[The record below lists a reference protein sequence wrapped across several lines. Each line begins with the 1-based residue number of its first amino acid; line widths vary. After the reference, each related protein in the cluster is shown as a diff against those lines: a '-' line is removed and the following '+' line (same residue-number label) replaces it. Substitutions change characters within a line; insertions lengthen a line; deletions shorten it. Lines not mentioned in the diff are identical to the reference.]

1 VVAIIAI
8 LAAIAV
14 PNFLEAQVR
23 AKVARVKEE
32 MHALATAIEAYTA
45 DYNREPISIR
55 ENDYGPVNFG
65 WGGIWGQWN
74 PYEFQ
79 LTTPVAYLTSIPRDP
94 FRINTFLEGADG
106 ASGGWSSRPMNTP
119 YEYDNY
125 TWQKPA
131 NPSEVI
137 AVIQARNY
145 KWSLF
150 SAGPSR
156 RWNFYEGDILAGRY
170 TGGAPGPYDPS
181 NGTASWG
188 PIMRTNQGALDYL
201 PPSSD

>member
-1 VVAIIAI
+1 MDETDGTWPRGSWRGFSLIELLIVVAIIAI

-45 DYNREPISIR
+45 DCNREPISIR
-55 ENDYGPVNFG
+55 ENDYGPVDFG

-94 FRINTFLEGADG
+94 FRIHTFLEGADG
-106 ASGGWSSRPMNTP
+106 ARRGKPRDPAPLTARRQRGG
-119 YEYDNY
+119 
-125 TWQKPA
+125 
-131 NPSEVI
+131 
-137 AVIQARNY
+137 
-145 KWSLF
+145 
-150 SAGPSR
+150 
-156 RWNFYEGDILAGRY
+156 
-170 TGGAPGPYDPS
+170 
-181 NGTASWG
+181 
-188 PIMRTNQGALDYL
+188 
-201 PPSSD
+201 